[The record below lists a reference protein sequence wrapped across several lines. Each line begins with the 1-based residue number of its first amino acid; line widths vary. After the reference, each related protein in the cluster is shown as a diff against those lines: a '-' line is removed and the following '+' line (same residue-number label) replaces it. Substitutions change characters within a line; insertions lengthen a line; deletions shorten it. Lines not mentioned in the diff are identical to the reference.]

1 MQCFISYFCKVQF
14 LDETSEL
21 LMQDQDTVESA
32 SCTLLSLKNI
42 VIALEGSLTIK

>member
-1 MQCFISYFCKVQF
+1 MRCLISCFCKVQF

-32 SCTLLSLKNI
+32 PYTLLSLKNI
-42 VIALEGSLTIK
+42 LIALEGSLRIK